1 MNQETDE
8 LSLINNRFAGS
19 EVLIERAFLENS
31 VFRSLC
37 EDYRECA
44 EALERW
50 KNSESE
56 NAAERQKEYA
66 EMLIELEHDI
76 KDWLE
81 AMAQATG
88 QRKV

>member
-1 MNQETDE
+1 MNQETDA
-8 LSLINNRFAGS
+8 LSLINRCFAGS
-19 EVLIERAFLENS
+19 EMLIARAFRENA

-66 EMLIELEHDI
+66 EMLVELEHDI

-88 QRKV
+88 